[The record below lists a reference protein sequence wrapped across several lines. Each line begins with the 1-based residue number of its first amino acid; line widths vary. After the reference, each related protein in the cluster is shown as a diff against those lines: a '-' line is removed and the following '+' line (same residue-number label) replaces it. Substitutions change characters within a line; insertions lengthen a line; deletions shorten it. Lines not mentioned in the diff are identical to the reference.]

1 MVEVLSNEDEWWLG
15 RIGDRIGT
23 FPFNY
28 VEVEPPMLNQRFSSA
43 I

>member
-1 MVEVLSNEDEWWLG
+1 MTDEFTPRLG